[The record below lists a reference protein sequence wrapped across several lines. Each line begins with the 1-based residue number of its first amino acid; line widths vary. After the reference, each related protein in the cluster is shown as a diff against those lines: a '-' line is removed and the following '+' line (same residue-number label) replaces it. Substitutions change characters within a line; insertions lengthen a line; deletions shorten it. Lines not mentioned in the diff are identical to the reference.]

1 MIEAIYFDG
10 KSGKPHSVRI
20 AFQNSNILI
29 QGYEG
34 YEGEVLRHPLIH
46 CYVDEG
52 FKGAAQ
58 RIDLGAG
65 AVLEVKDKVALQ
77 KLLDAQGLRLGMVQ
91 KVQNSWAWVGGGVA
105 LFIGVLALSYYILIP
120 FGARHVASWLPES
133 IDKMIG
139 DQSWGVIEGQMFTAS
154 KLPVE
159 RQKEITDKFAAVTQS
174 LNRSDKHSDKPLP
187 SYQLFFRA
195 SQVGPNA
202 IAIPGGRLVM
212 TDELVALS
220 KDDSALIGVL
230 LHELGHIKNRHSMR
244 NIIQAT
250 AISAIVSLW
259 LGDVSAIVAT
269 VPTMMATMKY
279 SRDLETEADDFAIS
293 SLKTLKIPGQAV
305 GDLFLALEKT
315 RGEGTKGGTNDGKAS
330 TDSILSSHPVTTE
343 RIKKFNDIK

>member
-1 MIEAIYFDG
+1 MIDAIYFDG
-10 KSGKPHSVRI
+10 KTGKPHPVKI
-20 AFQNSNILI
+20 AFQSGQIVI
-29 QGYEG
+29 QQQDGQ
-34 YEGEVLRHPLIH
+34 VLRHPMANS
-46 CYVDEG
+46 YVDEG

-77 KLLDAQGLRLGMVQ
+77 NTLDSQCIKLGMVQ
-91 KVQNSWAWVGGGVA
+91 KAQNSWAWVAASFAV
-105 LFIGVLALSYYILIP
+105 FIGVLALSYFVLIP
-120 FGARHVASWLPES
+120 VGAKHVASWLPAS
-133 IDKMIG
+133 VDKMIG
-139 DQSWGVIEGQMFTAS
+139 DQSWPIVESQMFQPT
-154 KLPVE
+154 KLSAE
-159 RQKEITDKFAAVTQS
+159 RQKEITDKFADATS
-174 LNRSDKHSDKPLP
+174 KLSATDKNLP
-187 SYQLFFRA
+187 EYQLFFRA

-202 IAIPGGRLVM
+202 VAIPGGRLVM

-220 KDDSALIGVL
+220 KDDNALIGVL

-279 SRDLETEADDFAIS
+279 SRDLETEADDFAIN

-305 GDLFLALEKT
+305 GDIFVAMEKAH
-315 RGEGTKGGTNDGKAS
+315 GSS
-330 TDSILSSHPVTTE
+330 TSDNKDKVESILSSHPVTAE

>member
-1 MIEAIYFDG
+1 MIDAIYFDG
-10 KSGKPHSVRI
+10 KSAKPHSVRI
-20 AFQNSNILI
+20 AFQNNNILI
-29 QGYEG
+29 QREEG
-34 YEGEVLRHPLIH
+34 DVVRHPLLN

-65 AVLEVKDKVALQ
+65 AVLEVADKEALQ
-77 KLLDAQGLRLGMVQ
+77 KSLDAQGLRLGAVQ
-91 KVQNSWAWVGGGVA
+91 KIQNSWAWIGASIAVFV
-105 LFIGVLALSYYILIP
+105 GVLALSYYVLIP

-133 IDKMIG
+133 IDKMVG
-139 DQSWGVIEGQMFTAS
+139 DQSWGMIEGQMFKPS

-159 RQKEITDKFAAVTQS
+159 RQKEIADKFAAATQS
-174 LNRSDKHSDKPLP
+174 LSQSLGQSPAAGGKPLP

-220 KDDSALIGVL
+220 KDDNALIGVL
-230 LHELGHIKNRHSMR
+230 LHELGHIKHRHSMR
-244 NIIQAT
+244 NIIQVT

-259 LGDVSAIVAT
+259 LGDVSAIVAA

-293 SLKTLKIPGQAV
+293 ALKALKIPGQAV
-305 GDLFLALEKT
+305 GELFMALEKA
-315 RGEGTKGGTNDGKAS
+315 REEENKDSKG
-330 TDSILSSHPVTTE
+330 SILSSHPVTTD

>member
-1 MIEAIYFDG
+1 MIDAIYFDG
-10 KSGKPHSVRI
+10 KSAKPRSVKI
-20 AFQNSNILI
+20 AFQKDNILI
-29 QGYEG
+29 QSEEG
-34 YEGEVLRHPLIH
+34 DVIRHPLLN

-65 AVLEVKDKVALQ
+65 AVLEVADKVALQ
-77 KLLDAQGLRLGMVQ
+77 NSLDAQGLRLGAVQ
-91 KVQNSWAWVGGGVA
+91 TIQNSWAWIGASIAVFVGM
-105 LFIGVLALSYYILIP
+105 LALSYYVLIP
-120 FGARHVASWLPES
+120 FGARHIASWLPES
-133 IDKMIG
+133 IDKMVG
-139 DQSWGVIEGQMFTAS
+139 DQSWGMIEGQMFRPS
-154 KLPVE
+154 KLPIE
-159 RQKEITDKFAAVTQS
+159 RQKEIADKFAAATKSLSQSLTQS
-174 LNRSDKHSDKPLP
+174 GGQLSGKGSKSLP
-187 SYQLFFRA
+187 NYQLFFRA

-220 KDDSALIGVL
+220 KDDNALVGVL
-230 LHELGHIKNRHSMR
+230 LHELGHIKHRHSMR
-244 NIIQAT
+244 NIIQVT

-293 SLKTLKIPGQAV
+293 ALKTLKIPGQAV
-305 GDLFLALEKT
+305 GELFMALEKS
-315 RGEGTKGGTNDGKAS
+315 RDEENRDSKG
-330 TDSILSSHPVTTE
+330 SILASHPVTTD

>member
-10 KSGKPHSVRI
+10 KSGKPNAVKLG
-20 AFQNSNILI
+20 FQNHQILI
-29 QGYEG
+29 QLPDGT
-34 YEGEVLRHPLIH
+34 VVRHPMTN
-46 CYVDEG
+46 CFVDEG
-52 FKGAAQ
+52 FKGASQ

-65 AVLEVKDKVALQ
+65 AVLEVKDKAALQ
-77 KLLDAQGLRLGMVQ
+77 AQLDAQGLRLGVVQ
-91 KVQNSWAWVGGGVA
+91 KMQNSWSWVAASVVA
-105 LFIGVLALSYYILIP
+105 LVAVLAISYYVLIP
-120 FGARHVASWLPES
+120 FGAKHVASWLPES

-139 DQSWGVIEGQMFTAS
+139 DQSWSVVESQMFKAT
-154 KLPVE
+154 KLSAD
-159 RQKEITDKFAAVTQS
+159 RQKEIADKFTQ
-174 LNRSDKHSDKPLP
+174 LTTQLRSINKNIP

-195 SQVGPNA
+195 SQIGPNA

-220 KDDSALIGVL
+220 KDDTALMGVL

-259 LGDVSAIVAT
+259 LGDVSAIVAA

-279 SRDLETEADDFAIS
+279 SRDLETEADDFAIT

-305 GDLFLALEKT
+305 GDIFLALEKAHSESSSS
-315 RGEGTKGGTNDGKAS
+315 GE
-330 TDSILSSHPVTTE
+330 SILSSHPVTAE